1 MFHSYFS
8 QSHTKGNIN
17 SSYKHIIYVLAT
29 LKSKKVQTWKKYQL
43 IYAIGSVDA
52 SNYLNFLSTVNIQS
66 L

>member
-29 LKSKKVQTWKKYQL
+29 LKSKKVAKNSDGHCEDKRFNE
-43 IYAIGSVDA
+43 
-52 SNYLNFLSTVNIQS
+52 SNGGDNQINVIKVTEC
-66 L
+66 